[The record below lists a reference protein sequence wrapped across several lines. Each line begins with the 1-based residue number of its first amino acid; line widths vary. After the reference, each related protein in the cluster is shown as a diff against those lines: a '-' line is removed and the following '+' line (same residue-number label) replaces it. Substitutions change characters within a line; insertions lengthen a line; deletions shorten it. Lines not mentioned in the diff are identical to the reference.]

1 MNKEV
6 ICDLFFEAAIE
17 YKDNIAFHYLD
28 QSVISKTDQ
37 TWKATTYN
45 ELLSNVKGIASYLIK
60 NENNPPSPPFSK
72 GGKGGLSSKIKK
84 GDKIAIISEN
94 RPEWCASYLAIS
106 LSGGVA
112 VPIDAQLGPHEI
124 KNLLTDSESKIVFHS
139 SKTEDNVKEAVK
151 EISTLIN
158 FDSSKFK
165 DICRTSEV
173 SNYPEVSGEDVTSII
188 YTSGTTGIPKGVQLT
203 HKNFCF
209 DAKAI
214 IKAEIV
220 THSDNVLSVLPL
232 HHTYPFMCTLLVP
245 VLLGAT
251 VTYPPSLK
259 GPEIMSTIK
268 NKGVTIFIGV
278 PQLLELIRNGILNR
292 IKQLPCPLPKIM
304 VGILDLCGNLKK
316 NSGINMGKLIFKS
329 IHRAI
334 GKRFRFFTSGGAKLD
349 PEVMKDLEAFGFTVL
364 EGYGLTETS
373 PVVTFNP
380 IKKRKAGSAGKPLPS
395 VEIKIIDPES
405 HEESGMMEE
414 GEITIKGPMVMKGYY
429 KNPQAT
435 EQVIKEGWFFSG
447 DLGYVDEDGYL
458 FITGRLKEVIVLSS
472 GKNVYPEDVEK
483 QYMKIP
489 LIKEI
494 CVMGI
499 EDKGIAES
507 LHAVIVPDFEYAKK
521 AQIGN
526 LLETLKW
533 DINNISLHM
542 PQYMRIKGYTIYSD
556 PLPRTPLGKL
566 RRFMIKDLIKV
577 KSEKLKVKRE
587 EDKYLIQDEIGMKV
601 VECITPLLKEK
612 IQIQSTDNLELDLG
626 LDSLARIELVVALEK
641 AFSMKLPETIASE
654 VQTVEELVAR
664 IKEYGTSGVS
674 EIGKMPMWEDIL
686 NAEPNFDDK
695 KKVGL
700 HHGFWDWLIIL
711 IGLRLI
717 KIIMK
722 IFFRLKV
729 DGLENL
735 PERGPY
741 IVTPNH
747 TSYLDGFNIVA
758 ALPSKS
764 FKDLYSLGFQKYFT
778 GTFKESFAR
787 LAHVIPVDPETY
799 LSKALQMSS
808 YILRNGKSLLIFPEG
823 GRSYDGEIM
832 EFKKGVGILSL
843 ELNVPVVPTY
853 IKGSFQALPRGAIRP
868 KFIEM
873 KIIFGK
879 PFYPSAL
886 DISRKPEGLDEY
898 QFFVNE
904 LKERVKRLKE
914 LK

>member
-17 YKDNIAFHYLD
+17 YKDNTAFHYLD

-37 TWKATTYN
+37 TWKEVTYN
-45 ELLSNVKGIASYLIK
+45 DLLTNTKGIASYLIK
-60 NENNPPSPPFSK
+60 NR
-72 GGKGGLSSKIKK
+72 IKK

-94 RPEWCASYLAIS
+94 RPEWCASYLPIS

-124 KNLLTDSESKIVFHS
+124 KNLLTDSESKLVFHS
-139 SKTEDNVKEAVK
+139 LKTEENVRKAVRDLLT
-151 EISTLIN
+151 SHFSLLTLIN
-158 FDSSKFK
+158 FDSPEFK
-165 DICRTSEV
+165 DICKTPAIN
-173 SNYPEVSGEDVTSII
+173 NYPEVSGEDVTSII

-203 HKNFCF
+203 HGNFCS
-209 DAKAI
+209 DAEAI
-214 IKAEIV
+214 IKAGIV
-220 THSDNVLSVLPL
+220 THNDNVLSVLPL
-232 HHTYPFMCTLLVP
+232 HHTYPFMCTFLVP
-245 VLLGAT
+245 VLLGASIT
-251 VTYPPSLK
+251 FPPSLK
-259 GPEIMSTIK
+259 GPELISTIK
-268 NKGVTIFIGV
+268 DKGVTILVGV

-292 IKQLPCPLPKIM
+292 IKQLPDPIPKIM
-304 VGILDLCGNLKK
+304 TGILNLCGNLKQ
-316 NSGINMGKLIFKS
+316 NFGINPGKLIFKS
-329 IHRAI
+329 VHRAI

-380 IKKRKAGSAGKPLPS
+380 VAKRKTGSAGKPLPS
-395 VEIKIIDPES
+395 VKIKIIDTER
-405 HEESGMMEE
+405 HEESGVMDE
-414 GEITIKGPMVMKGYY
+414 GEIAIKGPMLMKGYY

-435 EQVIKEGWFFSG
+435 GQVIKKGWFFSG

-526 LLETLKW
+526 LHETLKW

-566 RRFMIKDLIKV
+566 RRFMIKDIIKV
-577 KSEKLKVKRE
+577 KSEKLKVKSEDRE
-587 EDKYLIQDEIGMKV
+587 LITDETGRRV

-626 LDSLARIELVVALEK
+626 LDSLARIELVVSLEK
-641 AFSMKLPETIASE
+641 AFSMKLPETFASE

-674 EIGKMPMWEDIL
+674 EIGKKPQWKDIL
-686 NAEPNFDDK
+686 NAEPDFDDK

-879 PFYPSAL
+879 PLYPSDL

>member
-1 MNKEV
+1 MGNKKNMTEDN
-6 ICDLFFEAAIE
+6 IHDFFFKTAVE
-17 YKDNIAFHYLD
+17 YKDNTVFNYFD

-37 TWKATTYN
+37 AWKTITYN
-45 ELLSNVKGIASYLIK
+45 ELLSNTKGIASYLIK
-60 NENNPPSPPFSK
+60 K
-72 GGKGGLSSKIKK
+72 GFKK
-84 GDKIAIISEN
+84 GDRIAIISEN
-94 RPEWCASYLAIS
+94 RPEWCTSYLAIS
-106 LSGGVA
+106 LSGGIA
-112 VPIDAQLGPHEI
+112 VPVDAHLGPDAI
-124 KNLLTDSESKIVFHS
+124 RNLLSDSESKIVFHS

-151 EISTLIN
+151 EIGTLIN

-173 SNYPEVSGEDVTSII
+173 SIYPEISGEDVASII

-203 HKNFCF
+203 HRNFCS

-220 THSDNVLSVLPL
+220 THSDNVFSVLPL
-232 HHTYPFMCTLLVP
+232 HHTYPFMCTFLVP
-245 VLLGAT
+245 VLLGASIT
-251 VTYPPSLK
+251 FPPSLK
-259 GPEIMSTIK
+259 GPDIMSTIK
-268 NKGVTIFIGV
+268 NKGVTILIGV

-292 IKQLPCPLPKIM
+292 IKQLPGPLSKIM

-329 IHRAI
+329 IHRAL
-334 GKRFRFFTSGGAKLD
+334 GKRFRFFGSGGAKLD
-349 PEVMKDLEAFGFTVL
+349 LEVMKDLEAFGFTVV

-447 DLGYVDEDGYL
+447 DLGYMDRDGYL

-499 EDKGIAES
+499 EDKGIVES

-521 AQIGN
+521 AHIGN

-533 DINNISLHM
+533 DISNISLHM
-542 PQYMRIKGYTIYSD
+542 PQYMRIKGYTIYPD

-566 RRFMIKDLIKV
+566 RRFMIKDIIKV
-577 KSEKLKVKRE
+577 KSEKSKVKRE
-587 EDKYLIQDEIGMKV
+587 EDKYLIHDEIGMKV
-601 VECITPLLKEK
+601 VECIIPLLKEK
-612 IQIQSTDNLELDLG
+612 VLIQSVDNLELDLG
-626 LDSLARIELVVALEK
+626 LDSLARIELVVSLEK
-641 AFSMKLPETIASE
+641 AFSMKLPETFASE
-654 VQTVEELVAR
+654 IQTVEELVKR
-664 IKEYGTSGVS
+664 IKEYGARSIKEFEKIS
-674 EIGKMPMWEDIL
+674 KWEDIL
-686 NAEPNFDDK
+686 KAEPSFDER
-695 KKVGL
+695 KKVGF
-700 HHGFWDWLIIL
+700 HHGFLDWLIIL

-717 KIIMK
+717 KVIMK
-722 IFFRLKV
+722 IFFRLKI
-729 DGLENL
+729 DGLENV
-735 PERGPY
+735 PEKGPY
-741 IVTPNH
+741 IITPNH
-747 TSYLDGFNIVA
+747 TSYLDGFTIVA

-764 FKDLYSLGFQKYFT
+764 YRDLYSLGFQKYFT
-778 GTFKESFAR
+778 GKFKESFAR
-787 LAHVIPVDPETY
+787 LAHIIPIDPETY
-799 LSKALQMSS
+799 LNKALQMSS
-808 YILRNGKSLLIFPEG
+808 YILRDGKSLLIFPEG

-843 ELNVPVVPTY
+843 ELNVPVVPAC
-853 IKGSFQALPRGAIRP
+853 IKGSFQALPRGAIWP
-868 KFIEM
+868 KFR
-873 KIIFGK
+873 KIKIAFGK
-879 PFYPSAL
+879 PFYPSDLAL
-886 DISRKPEGLDEY
+886 SKKPEGMDDY

-904 LKERVKRLKE
+904 LRERVLSLRRL
-914 LK
+914 

>member
-1 MNKEV
+1 MTENTINK
-6 ICDLFFEAAIE
+6 LFFKSAIE
-17 YKDNIAFHYLD
+17 YKDHIVFNYF
-28 QSVISKTDQ
+28 DQ
-37 TWKATTYN
+37 TWKTITYN
-45 ELLSNVKGIASYLIK
+45 ELLRQSKGIASYLTQT
-60 NENNPPSPPFSK
+60 ENNPPSPPLAK
-72 GGKGGLSSKIKK
+72 GGEGGLSGKIEK
-84 GDKIAIISEN
+84 GDRVAIVSEN

-106 LSGGVA
+106 LSGGIV
-112 VPIDAQLGPHEI
+112 VPIDAQLGSDEI
-124 KNLLTDSESKIVFHS
+124 KNLLADSESKVVFHS
-139 SKTEDNVKEAVK
+139 SKTEKNVKDAARES
-151 EISTLIN
+151 ITLIN
-158 FDSSKFK
+158 LDSPEFK
-165 DICRTSEV
+165 DICRTPEV
-173 SNYPEVSGEDVTSII
+173 SNYPEVSEEDVASII

-203 HKNFCF
+203 HRNFCS
-209 DAKAI
+209 DAEAI
-214 IKAEIV
+214 IKAGIV
-220 THSDNVLSVLPL
+220 THNDNVLSVLPL
-232 HHTYPFMCTLLVP
+232 HHTYPFMCTFLVP
-245 VLLGAT
+245 VLLGASIT
-251 VTYPPSLK
+251 FPPSLK
-259 GPEIMSTIK
+259 GPELISTIK
-268 NKGVTIFIGV
+268 DKGVTILVGV

-292 IKQLPCPLPKIM
+292 IKQLPAPIPKIM
-304 VGILDLCGNLKK
+304 TGILNLCGSLKQIF
-316 NSGINMGKLIFKS
+316 GINPGKLIFKS
-329 IHRAI
+329 VHRAI

-380 IKKRKAGSAGKPLPS
+380 VAKRKTGSAGKPLPY
-395 VEIKIIDPES
+395 VKIKIIDTER
-405 HEESGMMEE
+405 HEESGVMDE
-414 GEITIKGPMVMKGYY
+414 GEIAIKGPMLMKGYY

-435 EQVIKEGWFFSG
+435 GQVIKKGWFFSG

-499 EDKGIAES
+499 ENKGIAES
-507 LHAVIVPDFEYAKK
+507 LHAVIVPDFGYAKK

-556 PLPRTPLGKL
+556 PLPRTALGKL
-566 RRFMIKDLIKV
+566 RRFMIKDIIKV

-641 AFSMKLPETIASE
+641 AFSMKLPETFASE

-674 EIGKMPMWEDIL
+674 EIGKMPMWKDIL
-686 NAEPNFDDK
+686 NAEPDFDDK

-778 GTFKESFAR
+778 GAFKESFAR

-879 PFYPSAL
+879 PLYPSDL